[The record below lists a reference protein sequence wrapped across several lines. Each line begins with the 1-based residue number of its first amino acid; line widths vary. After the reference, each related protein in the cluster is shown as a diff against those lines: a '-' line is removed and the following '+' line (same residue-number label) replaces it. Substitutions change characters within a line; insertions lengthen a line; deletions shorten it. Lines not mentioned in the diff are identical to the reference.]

1 MIVIGLLLVLLAVV
15 LGVVALFGLP
25 TGTAV
30 AWTFLG
36 NTVSISPVTIFF
48 AGAAAMLALMLG
60 LWSMSIGSKR
70 KARQHSELRALR
82 KEQKQRDK
90 LETQRPVDTRTGYT
104 DRTADLRPEDRTT
117 GRTDDG
123 GSSSLR

>member
-1 MIVIGLLLVLLAVV
+1 
-15 LGVVALFGLP
+15 
-25 TGTAV
+25 
-30 AWTFLG
+30 
-36 NTVSISPVTIFF
+36 
-48 AGAAAMLALMLG
+48 MLALMLG

-90 LETQRPVDTRTGYT
+90 LETQRPVHTRTGYT